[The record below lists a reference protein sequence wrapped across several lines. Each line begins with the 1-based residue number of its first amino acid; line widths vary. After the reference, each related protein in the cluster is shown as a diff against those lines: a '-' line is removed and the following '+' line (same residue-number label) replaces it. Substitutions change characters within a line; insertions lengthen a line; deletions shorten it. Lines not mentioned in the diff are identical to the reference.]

1 MFSRD
6 PLDIEALLSV
16 TSLSLFLSDRVM
28 SGHVPLSA
36 KLMPWGHPGKS
47 LKDKHA
53 PTFLVPA
60 WKRQKDSQITI
71 PENCFLCWVQ
81 KPSASQPPPHSLKIA
96 DLGLPFLPAA
106 ERHHHSQADS
116 PLWSWKWWQEAV
128 RPAER
133 SGHGR
138 GFPEEKAF

>member
-28 SGHVPLSA
+28 SGHVPLAA
-36 KLMPWGHPGKS
+36 KLMPWGHQGKS

-53 PTFLVPA
+53 PTFPVPA
-60 WKRQKDSQITI
+60 WKRQKDSQVTI

-81 KPSASQPPPHSLKIA
+81 KPSATQPPPHSLKMQTLA
-96 DLGLPFLPAA
+96 YLSCLLQRDNTTLKLTVPCGAG
-106 ERHHHSQADS
+106 
-116 PLWSWKWWQEAV
+116 
-128 RPAER
+128 
-133 SGHGR
+133 SGGR
-138 GFPEEKAF
+138 KQ